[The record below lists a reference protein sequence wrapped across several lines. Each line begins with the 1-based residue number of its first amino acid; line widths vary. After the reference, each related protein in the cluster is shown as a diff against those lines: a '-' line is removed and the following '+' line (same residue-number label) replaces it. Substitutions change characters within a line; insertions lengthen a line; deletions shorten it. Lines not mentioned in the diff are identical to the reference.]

1 MATFHSLEEAKEFF
15 KGDRYAGMSG
25 MQIDELSEDG
35 CVCSMELNENH
46 QNAYGGIM
54 GGVTFTLGDFAL
66 AVTANQVHTLSVAQQ
81 VSINYLNAPKG
92 SILWNGVSMLSAA
105 AMASISAPST
115 KMVVFWFFIKNIL
128 SVLQD
133 KDARR

>member
-15 KGDRYAGMSG
+15 KGDRYAAMSG

-92 SILWNGVSMLSAA
+92 KRLIANAKCIKSGRTTSIIHIM
-105 AMASISAPST
+105 ISDETGREVALFVGT
-115 KMVVFWFFIKNIL
+115 AFK
-128 SVLQD
+128 LQ
-133 KDARR
+133 KKA